1 MKSRRPIS
9 SKGMIKMT
17 DTTCYDIE
25 GIRVCVPDDTQKFAN
40 YALIGIAVLIGIA
53 FLGYLA
59 VDNASI
65 IGTELMDESIYYNGF

>member
-1 MKSRRPIS
+1 
-9 SKGMIKMT
+9 MT

>member
-1 MKSRRPIS
+1 
-9 SKGMIKMT
+9 MT
-17 DTTCYDIE
+17 DTTCYNTE
-25 GIRVCVPDDTQKFAN
+25 GIRVCVPDDTQNIAN
-40 YALIGIAVLIGIA
+40 YALNAIAILIAIA